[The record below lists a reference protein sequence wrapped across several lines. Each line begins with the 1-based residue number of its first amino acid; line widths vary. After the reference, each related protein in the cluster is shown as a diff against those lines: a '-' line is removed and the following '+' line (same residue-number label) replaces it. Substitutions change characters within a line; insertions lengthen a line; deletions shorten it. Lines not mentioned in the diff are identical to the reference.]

1 VNGSIKKYASR
12 LARQAL
18 WILPLAGLFI
28 FISTSHSF
36 MVIASGSMKPT
47 LKVGD
52 MVLID
57 STTAEQRKVG
67 DIIDYKVPSTFQK
80 LYGYPASI
88 CHRIINIQQTTDGLA
103 FRTKGDATNQD
114 PFLVVP
120 ENVIGKETS
129 AIPYVG
135 YPIAF
140 VESRSGI
147 IMVGGLILLILFYK
161 KGDNITQGAQ
171 KFRGVVF
178 GVSTSEFNFFQK
190 EQQQQMREMNQH
202 VTVSMDKFSTAM
214 AEYAKH
220 LESHT
225 TAVKSLAR
233 AAVHLDAVVSGGTRP
248 LPWQGPNAGVSV
260 ASRTDTDV
268 LLSQLDREL
277 DGVQNIGEDNTEYPP
292 VVKPAR
298 LSKNKPSANP
308 VFPYKKLPM
317 TNLKDSESKTDTDA
331 LLRQLER
338 EFDTSHT
345 LTAETDDQAISE
357 PAVRISKKKSSTSPV
372 FTHRVRRTGARSRR
386 SAR

>member
-1 VNGSIKKYASR
+1 MNGSIKKYASR

-36 MVIASGSMKPT
+36 MVIASSSMKPT

-52 MVLID
+52 MVLIH
-57 STTAEQRKVG
+57 STPPEQLKVG

-88 CHRIINIQQTTDGLA
+88 CHRIISIQQTTDGLA

-120 ENVIGKETS
+120 ENLVGKETS

-140 VESRSGI
+140 IESRSGI
-147 IMVGGLILLILFYK
+147 IMVGGLILLILFYR
-161 KGDNITQGAQ
+161 KGDNITLGAQ

-178 GVSTSEFNFFQK
+178 GVSATEFNLFQR
-190 EQQQQMREMNQH
+190 EQQEQMREMNQH

-225 TAVKSLAR
+225 TAVKSLAQ
-233 AAVHLDAVVSGGTRP
+233 AAVHLDAVVSSGTRP
-248 LPWQGPNAGVSV
+248 LPWQGSNAGVSV

-268 LLSQLDREL
+268 LLRQLDREL
-277 DGVQNIGEDNTEYPP
+277 DNGQNINEAIEYPP
-292 VVKPAR
+292 SVKPVR
-298 LSKNKPSANP
+298 FSKNKPSVSPA
-308 VFPYKKLPM
+308 FPYKKWQE
-317 TNLKDSESKTDTDA
+317 TNLKESETKTDTDA
-331 LLRQLER
+331 LLQQLER
-338 EFDTSHT
+338 EFDSRNTISE
-345 LTAETDDQAISE
+345 ETEEQRISE
-357 PAVRISKKKSSTSPV
+357 PAVRVTRKKSSTSPV
-372 FTHRVRRTGARSRR
+372 FTHRTRRTGARSRR
-386 SAR
+386 TAR

>member
-1 VNGSIKKYASR
+1 
-12 LARQAL
+12 
-18 WILPLAGLFI
+18 
-28 FISTSHSF
+28 
-36 MVIASGSMKPT
+36 MVIGSGSMAPT

-52 MVLID
+52 MVLIH
-57 STTAEQRKVG
+57 STPAEQLKVG
-67 DIIDYKVPSTFQK
+67 DVIDYNVPSVFRK
-80 LYGYPASI
+80 LYSYPATI
-88 CHRIINIQQTTDGLA
+88 CHRIIKVEQTSNGLE
-103 FRTKGDATNQD
+103 FRTKGDATAQD
-114 PFLVVP
+114 PFLVMP
-120 ENVIGKETS
+120 EDVIGKETS

-135 YPIAF
+135 YPIMF
-140 VESRSGI
+140 IQSRNGI
-147 IMVGGLILLILFYK
+147 ILLGGMILLILFYR
-161 KGDNITQGAQ
+161 KGDDITKGAQ
-171 KFRGVVF
+171 KVRGTVF

-202 VTVSMDKFSTAM
+202 VTFSMDKFSTAM

-225 TAVKSLAR
+225 TAVKSLAQ
-233 AAVHLDAVVSGGTRP
+233 AAVHLDAVVSSGARP

-260 ASRTDTDV
+260 ASRADTDI
-268 LLSQLDREL
+268 LLRQLDREL
-277 DGVQNIGEDNTEYPP
+277 DNGQNINEDTEYPP
-292 VVKPAR
+292 SVKPSR
-298 LSKNKPSANP
+298 LAKNKPSASP

-345 LTAETDDQAISE
+345 LTAETDDQVVSE